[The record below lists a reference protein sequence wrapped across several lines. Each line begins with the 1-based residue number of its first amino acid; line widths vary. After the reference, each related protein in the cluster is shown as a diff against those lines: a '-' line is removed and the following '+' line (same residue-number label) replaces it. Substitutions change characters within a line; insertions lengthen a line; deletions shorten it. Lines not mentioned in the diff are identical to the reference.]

1 MEQIARVI
9 LEDSPDILVLT
20 EYRPVPG
27 QVLFKLLESMSYHV
41 AAGVPPGP
49 NNSVCVLSRFP
60 LEAYVAKSNP
70 QHLHRWVP
78 VVIPALDLTLL
89 AVHVPNR
96 SEMWNK
102 REFLESTESFAEQT
116 TDRRALIVGDLN
128 NALPEDFQ
136 GNTTIPEAVY
146 LQRLLDRGWVDTW
159 RLLNPGVYEYTWF
172 SHRQNGFRL
181 DHCFASPPLA
191 SKIVAATLRHDV
203 RTSGL
208 SDHSALTVSLDL

>member
-1 MEQIARVI
+1 M
-9 LEDSPDILVLT
+9 
-20 EYRPVPG
+20 
-27 QVLFKLLESMSYHV
+27 
-41 AAGVPPGP
+41 
-49 NNSVCVLSRFP
+49 
-60 LEAYVAKSNP
+60 
-70 QHLHRWVP
+70 P

-96 SEMWNK
+96 SEMWK
-102 REFLESTESFAEQT
+102 KQEFLDATEAFAVET
-116 TDRRALIVGDLN
+116 TAQRALIVGDLN

-136 GNTTIPEAVY
+136 GNITIPESIY
-146 LQRLLDRGWVDTW
+146 LQRLLDWGWVDAW

-181 DHCFASPPLA
+181 DHCFASPLLA
-191 SKIVAATLRHDV
+191 PKVVAATLRHDV